1 MDITIDEMI
10 AFLYEFCEPE
20 QPILPDTELLESGL
34 LDSMAFIEL
43 LDALADRGC
52 ELQPTRCPRS
62 AFSTPESIVKLCRD
76 HS

>member
-1 MDITIDEMI
+1 MDITVDEMI
-10 AFLYEFCEPE
+10 ALLDEFCEHD
-20 QPILPDTELLESGL
+20 QPILPDTELLESGI

-62 AFSTPESIVKLCRD
+62 GFATPESIVKLCREYL
-76 HS
+76 